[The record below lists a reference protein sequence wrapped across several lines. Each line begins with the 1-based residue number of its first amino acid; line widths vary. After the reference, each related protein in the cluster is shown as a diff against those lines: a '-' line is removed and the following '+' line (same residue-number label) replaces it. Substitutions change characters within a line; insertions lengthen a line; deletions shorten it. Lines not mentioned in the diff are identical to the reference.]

1 MRSRRD
7 RSPLTV
13 AAVAVMAGAGLLGLG
28 VVLLLDGAGAA
39 DEWAGVMSACV
50 AVLGGSATLIGRLRR
65 DDDTGDETER
75 ARRLD
80 WLAARMGDH
89 CTTEEEQR
97 RLLDPYPLPVTWHT
111 LGPPH
116 SDHWSVIRQGAGD
129 TPLRLDGTLDDLH
142 RVVSATVPTGRLV
155 VLGGPGSGKT
165 SLVVRLARA
174 CLAARASGAGPVP
187 VILRLSTWDPA
198 ARTLRRWITE
208 QVELDYGVGG
218 VTWDAELLPVLDG
231 LDEMPPAARGAALRA
246 VNSTFAPGLSL
257 VVTSRG
263 AEYHEAV
270 RDADVLTG
278 AAVIELD
285 PLTPGVIRD
294 YLATATRSDRGAA
307 WDEVFDRMSGEP
319 EGLLARTLS
328 TPLNLSL
335 TRLTYADGPGD
346 PGLLLRLSGTAALRG
361 HLLDQLISVLY
372 PDVPDPA
379 AGTRAWTLRD
389 AHRWLSFL
397 ARHLHRRDAYD
408 LPWWELARAVPLRA
422 RMPIWAVVAAVVFAA
437 ANVLVGLPWQLTGPD
452 PAAGVL
458 SDLRWGAG
466 GGLLMGAVNSLWTPL
481 FPRAPRLYRCTVR
494 RTGRPL
500 WWRLCRALGSGL
512 WRGATDGARSGVPV
526 TFIVLAIV
534 ALAAPE
540 PGPAGHAE
548 LFAVAAL
555 HAFLFGFTCG
565 FVYGLAVGF
574 AAEFVTM
581 FHDVEL
587 GQGRLPDEVLRADRV
602 WTLVTALAGGLVTA
616 AVTLLFLAVVFSF
629 GETRDWRLITSA
641 AARLGVAGGLAAC
654 LATASTQFLLA
665 RMALSVAGR
674 MPWHAM
680 AFLQDGVRRGA
691 LRQVGGAFQFRH
703 ALLRDRLAGVPA
715 PAALE
720 NSQSFLK

>member
-28 VVLLLDGAGAA
+28 AVLLLRGPGAA
-39 DEWAGVMSACV
+39 DEWAGVASACV
-50 AVLGGSATLIGRLRR
+50 AVVGGAATLIGWLRR
-65 DDDTGDETER
+65 DDGAGDDR
-75 ARRLD
+75 DAARRERR
-80 WLAARMGDH
+80 LACLAERMAGH

-111 LGPPH
+111 LGPP
-116 SDHWSVIRQGAGD
+116 SADHWSVIRQGAGD

-142 RVVSATVPTGRLV
+142 RVVRTTVPTGRLV
-155 VLGGPGSGKT
+155 MLGGPGSGKT

-174 CLAARASGAGPVP
+174 CLTARASGAGPVP

-198 ARTLRRWITE
+198 ARSLRRWITE
-208 QVELDYGVGG
+208 QVERDYGVAG
-218 VTWDAELLPVLDG
+218 VTWDAGLLPVLDG

-246 VNSTFAPGLSL
+246 VNTTFAPGLSL

-263 AEYHEAV
+263 EEYHEAV

-294 YLATATRSDRGAA
+294 YLTTATRSDRGAA
-307 WDEVFDRMSGEP
+307 WNEVFDRMSGEP
-319 EGLLARTLS
+319 AGLLARTLS
-328 TPLNLSL
+328 TPLHLSL

-346 PGLLLRLSGTAALRG
+346 PGLLLRLPGTAALRG
-361 HLLDQLISVLY
+361 HLLDQLIRVLY
-372 PDVPDPA
+372 PDLPDPA
-379 AGTRAWTLRD
+379 GGRAWNRRD

-422 RMPIWAVVAAVVFAA
+422 RTPIWAVVVAVVFGA
-437 ANVLVGLPWQLTGPD
+437 ANVLAGLPWHLAGPD
-452 PAAGVL
+452 PVAGMAA
-458 SDLRWGAG
+458 DLRWGVG
-466 GGLLMGAVNSLWTPL
+466 GGLLLGAVNSLWTPL
-481 FPRAPRLYRCTVR
+481 FPRAPRLRRHTVR

-500 WWRLCRALGSGL
+500 WWRLCRALGNGL
-512 WRGATDGARSGVPV
+512 WRGVTHGAKSGVPV
-526 TFIVLAIV
+526 AFIVLAIV
-534 ALAAPE
+534 AVAVPT
-540 PGPAGHAE
+540 PGPGGRA
-548 LFAVAAL
+548 LFLVFTAL
-555 HAFLFGFTCG
+555 YAFLFGFCCG

-581 FHDVEL
+581 FHDVEA
-587 GQGRLPDEVLRADRV
+587 GHGRPPDEVLRADRA
-602 WTLVTALAGGLVTA
+602 WTAVTALAGGLITA
-616 AVTLLFLAVVFSF
+616 AVTPLFVTVVF
-629 GETRDWRLITSA
+629 GEPLDWRLLPPA
-641 AARLGVAGGLAAC
+641 VHMGVAGGLGSC

-665 RMALSVAGR
+665 RMSLSVAGR

-703 ALLRDRLAGVPA
+703 ALLRDRLAGVPV
-715 PAALE
+715 ALE
-720 NSQSFLK
+720 NGQSFLK